1 MAREHASDGLTEPSV
16 QFTHACMTGIVA
28 EILFRQAIDVL
39 RVLVEGGLML
49 GFVHALSAMY
59 FAILVDC
66 LFDFFKQLTDPVRRG
81 VLLSPF
87 HREVV
92 QSVFDL

>member
-49 GFVHALSAMY
+49 GFVHA
-59 FAILVDC
+59 
-66 LFDFFKQLTDPVRRG
+66 
-81 VLLSPF
+81 
-87 HREVV
+87 
-92 QSVFDL
+92 

>member
-1 MAREHASDGLTEPSV
+1 MPKVIDQPFLPS
-16 QFTHACMTGIVA
+16 
-28 EILFRQAIDVL
+28 
-39 RVLVEGGLML
+39 LVEVGQLFG
-49 GFVHALSAMY
+49 APKERITRTLSAMY

>member
-1 MAREHASDGLTEPSV
+1 MAREHAPDGLTEPPV

-49 GFVHALSAMY
+49 GFVHA
-59 FAILVDC
+59 
-66 LFDFFKQLTDPVRRG
+66 
-81 VLLSPF
+81 
-87 HREVV
+87 
-92 QSVFDL
+92 